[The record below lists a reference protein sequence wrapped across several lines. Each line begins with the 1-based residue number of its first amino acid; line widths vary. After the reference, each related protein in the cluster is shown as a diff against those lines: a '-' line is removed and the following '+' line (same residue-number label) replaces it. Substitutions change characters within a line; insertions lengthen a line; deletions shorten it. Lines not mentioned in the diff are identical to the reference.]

1 MSHPEG
7 CGRRYS
13 RPDFNAAGTALNER
27 EVNHGSSVEEV
38 GGPSPKAQ
46 AQVQSHISE
55 ALVHFAG
62 GRISAAEHCLNKTQ
76 LLVPDH
82 PDVLH
87 LLGLA
92 AKQRGDQLKAV
103 ELIERALDRLPG
115 HPVFHNNLGNILLD
129 AGEPEAAINHYR
141 QAIDSEP
148 AYVDAQFN
156 LGIALERQG
165 KSREAIACYRATLIL
180 NPGYVDARHNL
191 GVTLESLGHVE
202 DAVAEYRKAIA
213 TSPDYARAYYRIA
226 SAAPE
231 MLDEAERLAMEAL
244 QSNLDP
250 AGDAAIHLH
259 FGLASAYAE
268 VGRSDDAITQWK
280 RGNRKKR
287 ATFSYDVADS
297 TQFHVR
303 IADQFTPELFNTRG
317 GQGHDDDKPIFVVGM
332 PRSGTTLVEQILAS
346 HPRVSAAGELTV
358 LGDIIRKTA
367 NNLDAGTYPEIV
379 RTLDEEYLHSAA
391 LEYVRQ
397 LRTHA
402 PSASHVVDK
411 MPGNFLYV
419 GMIKLML
426 PNARIIHC
434 VRDPVATCF
443 SCYTQLFNSPQR
455 FTYDLTELGTYYSSY
470 RRLMAH
476 WHQVLP
482 GEIFDLHYED
492 LVADQETLTRR
503 LLEFCALDWDE
514 TCLAFHE
521 TQRPVRTASATQVRK
536 PIYKSALTGWREY
549 DGCLVPLLKALG

>member
-1 MSHPEG
+1 M
-7 CGRRYS
+7 
-13 RPDFNAAGTALNER
+13 NER
-27 EVNHGSSVEEV
+27 EVNHGSSAEEV
-38 GGPSPKAQ
+38 GGPSPKAL
-46 AQVQSHISE
+46 AQVQSQISE
-55 ALVHFAG
+55 ALAHFAG
-62 GRISAAEHCLNKTQ
+62 GRISATERCLNKAQ
-76 LLVPDH
+76 SLVPNH
-82 PDVLH
+82 PEVLH

-92 AKQRGDQLKAV
+92 AKQQGDHLKAV

-129 AGEPEAAINHYR
+129 AGESEAAIDHYR

-156 LGIALERQG
+156 LGVALERQG
-165 KSREAIACYRATLIL
+165 KAQEAIACYRATLIL
-180 NPGYVDARHNL
+180 NPGYVEASHNL

-213 TSPDYARAYYRIA
+213 ASPDYARAYYRIA

-231 MLDEAERLAMEAL
+231 MLDEAERQAMEVL

-259 FGLASAYAE
+259 FGLARAYAE
-268 VGRSDDAITQWK
+268 GGRSNDAFTQWE

-297 TQFHVR
+297 TQFHKR
-303 IADQFTPELFNTRG
+303 IMDQFTPELFDTRV
-317 GQGHDDDKPIFVVGM
+317 GQGHDDAASIFVIGM

-346 HPRVSAAGELTV
+346 HPQVSGAGELTV
-358 LGDIIRKTA
+358 LRDIIRRTA
-367 NNLDAGTYPEIV
+367 NDLDAGAYPEIV
-379 RTLDEEYLHSAA
+379 RALGKEHFRSVVLEYLR
-391 LEYVRQ
+391 E
-397 LRTHA
+397 LRARA
-402 PSASHVVDK
+402 PSDLRVVDK

-434 VRDPVATCF
+434 VRDPVAICF

-455 FTYDLTELGTYYSSY
+455 FTYDLAELGTYNSSY

-482 GEIFDLHYED
+482 GQIFDLHYED
-492 LVADQETLTRR
+492 LIADQEILTRR
-503 LLEFCALDWDE
+503 LLEFCGLEWAE
-514 TCLAFHE
+514 SCLAFHE
-521 TQRPVRTASATQVRK
+521 TQRPVRTASATQVRQ
-536 PIYKSALTGWREY
+536 PIYKRALTGWRNYEEH
-549 DGCLVPLLKALG
+549 LVPLLAALG